1 MKSSHQGILWK
12 ILHGVLF
19 LFALFVT
26 AASAYKARTLS
37 GLVPMYVCLWM
48 VVYAGAAALWLF
60 FCRRAAETTISKV
73 TWSGIAAVFAV
84 QLVIALQMQVTPRVD
99 LSHIYDQ
106 CVTMIDE
113 LHTSKISDIRYFS
126 FYPNNIPLCILIYW
140 VFRLG
145 KMLGLDYRAA
155 GGMFNVL
162 MLLAAN
168 CSAWVILRKLTSVRT
183 AAWVMFLILTNPVLY
198 AYASYYYTDT
208 ISLGLMMSGLCLMV
222 LGWDR
227 KHKGVRL
234 LLIFFGGFVMAAA
247 VKIRVTSSFILIA
260 VFVAMIWKRQW
271 RGILAFFIPLCIGV
285 AAFGMLWSGIYRYHV
300 NFDTRNTST
309 SVRTAAWVMFLI
321 LTNPV
326 LYAYASYY
334 YTDTISLGLMMSGL
348 CLMVLGW
355 DRKHKGVRLLLIFFG
370 GFVMAAAVKIR
381 VTSSFILIAVFVAM
395 IWKRQWRGIL
405 AFFIPLC
412 IGVAAFGML
421 WSGIY
426 RYHVNFDTRNTSV
439 TAEHFLMMAS
449 TGNGTYRNED
459 VSFTYSFPTHEE
471 KRENNLRVWKERLRE
486 NGPVGNFRLAARKEA
501 LVWAAGTR
509 GYLQYTSRVVKET
522 PIFQM
527 IAGKWS
533 SAFQNFMQ
541 AYNIVIFLL
550 MGIGIAMDRGDDRWQ
565 LVLDIYFL
573 GAIVFYVF
581 WEAHARHSTSFI
593 MLLTFLVIPFAQRLM
608 GRGAKPRRQEPSP
621 RGILSFTASR

>member
-168 CSAWVILRKLTSVRT
+168 CSAWVILRKL
-183 AAWVMFLILTNPVLY
+183 
-198 AYASYYYTDT
+198 
-208 ISLGLMMSGLCLMV
+208 
-222 LGWDR
+222 
-227 KHKGVRL
+227 
-234 LLIFFGGFVMAAA
+234 
-247 VKIRVTSSFILIA
+247 
-260 VFVAMIWKRQW
+260 
-271 RGILAFFIPLCIGV
+271 
-285 AAFGMLWSGIYRYHV
+285 
-300 NFDTRNTST
+300 T